1 MIRLA
6 ELEKVMKSQFIW
18 NHRSDKKLET
28 SEDDEGSKSLARDI
42 FVGLSDVYGFDASD
56 VCDYLDMGYDSYRHK
71 LMKFREYYREGKQ
84 REMDGI
90 LYITDDKVKKF
101 YIKVCLCMNSIKS
114 YTQRDPY
121 RLLEEL

>member
-6 ELEKVMKSQFIW
+6 ELEKVMRSQFIW
-18 NHRSDKKLET
+18 NHASIKKMET

-56 VCDYLDMGYDSYRHK
+56 VCDYLDIGYDSYRHK
-71 LMKFREYYREGKQ
+71 LMKFREYYREGKR
-84 REMDGI
+84 REMEGI
-90 LYITDDKVKKF
+90 LHINDDKVKKF

-114 YTQRDPY
+114 HTQRDQY
-121 RLLEEL
+121 YLLEKI